1 MAAKYEKLDL
11 SAFKKKLADGDYASL
26 TGARRA
32 VGRMTT
38 WSETD
43 KNKARALA
51 EKHFGGAT
59 PAKPA
64 KKTAKKT
71 AKKAAKKKATKKVA
85 KKKAA
90 KKAKAAPTAKKSVK
104 KVKRRQT
111 KASSAKEL
119 TSVMGRIQET
129 NAQIEVYGNAILHMG
144 RAKDIGCPASSIQE
158 GAKAAQEGLTA
169 AVNNLCVLT
178 KEVSPLGAPAGG
190 NGAANKAWNTAVDAT
205 QATLTGPPP
214 PPPTHEPVPPDEG

>member
-11 SAFKKKLADGDYASL
+11 AAFKKKLAGGEYKDL

-38 WSETD
+38 WSEAD

-64 KKTAKKT
+64 KKV
-71 AKKAAKKKATKKVA
+71 AKKAAKKKVAKRKAVKKVA
-85 KKKAA
+85 KKKA
-90 KKAKAAPTAKKSVK
+90 KKAKAAPAAKRSVK
-104 KVKRRQT
+104 KVKRKQ
-111 KASSAKEL
+111 AKGGDQEV

-129 NAQIEVYGNAILHMG
+129 NAQIEVYGKAILHMG
-144 RAKDIGCPASSIQE
+144 RAKDIGCPASDIQE
-158 GAKAAQEGLTA
+158 GAKAAQGGLTA

-178 KEVSPLGAPAGG
+178 KEASAGGLTTGG
-190 NGAANKAWNTAVDAT
+190 NGAVNKAWNTAVDAT